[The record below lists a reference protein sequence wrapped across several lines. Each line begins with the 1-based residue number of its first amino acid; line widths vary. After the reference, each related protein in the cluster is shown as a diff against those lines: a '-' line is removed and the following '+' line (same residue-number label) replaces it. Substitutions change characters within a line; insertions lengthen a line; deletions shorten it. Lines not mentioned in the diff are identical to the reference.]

1 MKNNTICPYET
12 SSGGGGRKKSINRVR
27 RLVVIQG
34 NLSAPTKQVTLQDY
48 VQQKWQSMRNAKL

>member
-48 VQQKWQSMRNAKL
+48 VQQK